1 MEFSK
6 SGLPNSKLVEDAFNF
21 SRANAQGNQ
30 KEALRSFQQQIE
42 MIHGEQVRMLD
53 MDKDQ
58 TSMSEADYNKQK
70 RDLEK
75 LRDEQLKMGPALIA
89 RELENMF
96 EQRRVG
102 PAKTVVAH
110 ADTTSHELVAAI
122 LLIDC
127 VRSPVDYKNVA
138 AQFGDKVAG
147 LIAEVVH
154 IDAYPSERD
163 VNLQKAQPDTKRAYE
178 SLLITSLEQI
188 VKQIERSAK
197 ENPAQKIMFPPGQ
210 EEQLYSDVKNL
221 WGNDKKLDHRF
232 VEAFNKAS
240 DAAASPYKL
249 ETDPST
255 GALELV
261 KGMAKKPSGPKP
273 KGPGPGGPGGIGGDV
288 F

>member
-1 MEFSK
+1 MDFNQ
-6 SGLPNSKLVEDAFNF
+6 SGLPNSKLVEDAFNY
-21 SRANAQGNQ
+21 SRKNAQGNQ
-30 KEALRSFQQQIE
+30 KEALKSFNQQIE
-42 MIHGEQVRMLD
+42 IIHNQQITMLD
-53 MDKDQ
+53 MDKEQ
-58 TSMSEADYNKQK
+58 SGMSEADYNKQK
-70 RDLEK
+70 RDLEH
-75 LRDEQLKMGPALIA
+75 LRDEQLKLGPALIK

-110 ADTTSHELVAAI
+110 ADNTSHELVAAI

-127 VRSPVDYKNVA
+127 VRSPLDYKEVS
-138 AQFGDKVAG
+138 AQFGDKVAN

-154 IDAYPSERD
+154 IDAYPSERED
-163 VNLQKAQPDTKRAYE
+163 NIKKAKPDTKRAYE

-188 VKQIERSAK
+188 VKQIERAAK
-197 ENPAQKIMFPPGQ
+197 DNPTQKIMFPPGQ

-221 WGNDKKLDHRF
+221 WGNDKKLDQRF
-232 VEAFNKAS
+232 MVAFNKAS

-249 ETDPST
+249 EADPKT

-261 KGMAKKPSGPKP
+261 KGIAKKPTGPKP
-273 KGPGPGGPGGIGGDV
+273 KGPGGPGGIGGDV